1 MGAVNKGNTRVLF
14 ICGLDLKRMKE
25 GWFSQGKFYAYKEQ
39 PLTFKFGPLIRSLSV
54 DKCLQKPKQVDAIS
68 SCGSVHLNF
77 LFSAQPLKY
86 TVPDNYVGWRQ
97 N

>member
-25 GWFSQGKFYAYKEQ
+25 EWFSQGKFCAYKAQ
-39 PLTFKFGPLIRSLSV
+39 PLTFKFGPLIRSQTVEKFLH
-54 DKCLQKPKQVDAIS
+54 KPKQVDAIS
-68 SCGSVHLNF
+68 SCGCVHLNF
-77 LFSAQPLKY
+77 LFSTQPLKY
-86 TVPDNYVGWRQ
+86 TVHHNYVGWCQ

>member
-1 MGAVNKGNTRVLF
+1 
-14 ICGLDLKRMKE
+14 MKE

-68 SCGSVHLNF
+68 SCDSVHLNF